1 MNRKII
7 PSLMLSG
14 CLAMTACLAVPAF
27 PAQASQEIYHI
38 SEDNS
43 PVEYHSPEE
52 IRDFFH
58 SRPFSRTQ
66 PDTFDEE
73 PDLES
78 ETAGKLSG
86 ESVENALNTLNFIR
100 YTAGIS
106 ADVET
111 SDYYENMAMAG
122 AALMTKT
129 GMEHKPKKPAGVSH
143 EFYQLAY
150 DGTSSSNLGQGYRNL
165 STAITDGWIDDGDTS
180 NIDRIGHRRW
190 CLDPRMQATGFG
202 HAGSYTAMYSFDGT
216 DNGYED
222 VPEMVLW
229 PALNMPVEYFTG
241 PWSISFDPSQY
252 PLRSSDQSRIKITM
266 TSEKTG
272 KQYTISGKDT
282 NRAGTY
288 MNVETSNYGYG
299 PALIFTPQVRFS
311 AGDNV
316 TVKITGL
323 PERQRLRRAPVYGP
337 FLLPVIR
344 RVRQL

>member
-1 MNRKII
+1 MEKLITKEKKMNRKII

-14 CLAMTACLAVPAF
+14 CLAMTACLAIPAF

-38 SEDNS
+38 SEDDS

-100 YTAGIS
+100 YIAGIS

-129 GMEHKPKKPAGVSH
+129 GMEHKPKKPAGVSQ

-150 DGTSSSNLGQGYRNL
+150 EGTSSSNLGQGYRNL

-241 PWSISFDPSQY
+241 PWSISFDSSQY

-282 NRAGTY
+282 NRAGT
-288 MNVETSNYGYG
+288 
-299 PALIFTPQVRFS
+299 
-311 AGDNV
+311 
-316 TVKITGL
+316 
-323 PERQRLRRAPVYGP
+323 
-337 FLLPVIR
+337 
-344 RVRQL
+344 